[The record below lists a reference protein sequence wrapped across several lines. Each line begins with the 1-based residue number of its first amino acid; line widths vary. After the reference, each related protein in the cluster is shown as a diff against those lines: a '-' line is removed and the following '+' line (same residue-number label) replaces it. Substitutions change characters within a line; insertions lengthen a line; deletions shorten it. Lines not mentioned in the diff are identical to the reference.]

1 MAMMVILAAVLLTYG
16 VSPGIAME
24 AGKFGAV
31 AGKNSVLQLDMAEN
45 SVDDMYFGCK
55 NKMKKRVTED
65 LKNEKNNN
73 PNFTEVWDRSEK
85 EVHWSIWK
93 RFTEVLTKKQI
104 VAIRTYTDE
113 GVYGDFNA
121 AVRTQG
127 PEYNTTFGYHALH
140 FLLTT
145 AIQDIRAKKKEQCL
159 TGYRKV
165 DKYFSENVE
174 NKSIRF
180 GSFTS
185 TSQGRYLNAKKF
197 GNKSCFEIFTCMGAD
212 ISPYSKVKYE
222 AEVLIPPYEVF
233 KVVEIKKRST
243 MQPNLPCEVVYKVK
257 STGYVSK
264 LNCALFTK

>member
-1 MAMMVILAAVLLTYG
+1 MAMMVVLAAVLLTYG
-16 VSPGIAME
+16 VSTGIAME
-24 AGKFGAV
+24 AGKSGAV
-31 AGKNSVLQLDMAEN
+31 AGNNSVLPLDMAEN

-55 NKMKKRVTED
+55 KQMKKRVTKD
-65 LKNEKNNN
+65 LENEKNNN
-73 PNFTEVWDRSEK
+73 PNFTRVWDRSEN
-85 EVHWSIWK
+85 EVHWPIWK
-93 RFTEVLTKKQI
+93 KVLTKNQV

-113 GVYGDFNA
+113 DVYGDFNA

-127 PEYNTTFGYHALH
+127 PWYNDTFGYHAFH

-145 AIQDIRAKKKEQCL
+145 AIQDIGAKKKKQCL

-165 DKYFSENVE
+165 DKYFSDNVE

-185 TSQGRYLNAKKF
+185 ASQHDYLNAKKF

-212 ISPYSKVKYE
+212 ISRYSKLKYE

-233 KVVEIKKRST
+233 KVVKIEKRS
-243 MQPNLPCEVVYKVK
+243 MQPDLPCEVVYKVN

-264 LNCALFTK
+264 LNCDLFPK